1 MSRTAGNLSVA
12 FVVPHE
18 NGCVDTHTGDV
29 YPTVEAVKD
38 HADRVVFNLIG

>member
-1 MSRTAGNLSVA
+1 MSRTDLSVA

-38 HADRVVFNLIG
+38 HVDRVVFNLVS